1 MLAIRMQRT
10 GRHGHAMFRMIVQDA
25 RRTPTSGN
33 IVALLGSYDPH
44 TKTAVFDKEK
54 ASYYLEHGAQ
64 PSDRVIFLMK
74 SQGVKLPSW
83 ISVDTKKTASIRNQS
98 KLRRNRPAGE
108 AAPEPKVE
116 NEVPAETETTAA
128 TSTVDEP
135 TETTVDEAATPPV
148 VEATETEESSSEPA
162 GEAVAAPESE
172 PTEPEVATDAT
183 DQTTPEAAPTVEEPL
198 EK

>member
-83 ISVDTKKTASIRNQS
+83 VSIDTKKTATIRNQS

-108 AAPEPKVE
+108 AAPAPKVE
-116 NEVPAETETTAA
+116 DEVSAEAETTTSADTVEDVTEPPVVDATPVEEPTTDPTAEATPEPEAVVEPEATAPQTDETTA
-128 TSTVDEP
+128 
-135 TETTVDEAATPPV
+135 ET
-148 VEATETEESSSEPA
+148 
-162 GEAVAAPESE
+162 
-172 PTEPEVATDAT
+172 
-183 DQTTPEAAPTVEEPL
+183 APTTEEPL

>member
-10 GRHGHAMFRMIVQDA
+10 GRHGHAMFRMIVQDS

-33 IVALLGSYDPH
+33 IVALLGNYDPH

-74 SQGVKLPSW
+74 AQGLKLPSW
-83 ISVDTKKTASIRNQS
+83 VSIDNKKTTAIRNQA
-98 KLRRNRPAGE
+98 KLRRNRPASE
-108 AAPEPKVE
+108 AAPAPKVANEITPEVEAETTATPSPDEEVADNTTTADSGPNPAAASEPVVEEVPASEEPPTVEPKV
-116 NEVPAETETTAA
+116 TEPQ
-128 TSTVDEP
+128 V
-135 TETTVDEAATPPV
+135 VAATP
-148 VEATETEESSSEPA
+148 EAIPSAKES
-162 GEAVAAPESE
+162 
-172 PTEPEVATDAT
+172 
-183 DQTTPEAAPTVEEPL
+183 L

>member
-83 ISVDTKKTASIRNQS
+83 VSVDTKKTASIRNQS

-108 AAPEPKVE
+108 ATPVPKVE
-116 NEVPAETETTAA
+116 DEVSTEVETATPA
-128 TSTVDEP
+128 STVDE
-135 TETTVDEAATPPV
+135 VDETPV
-148 VEATETEESSSEPA
+148 VEATPAEEAASEPA
-162 GEAVAAPESE
+162 ADETTPAPE
-172 PTEPEVATDAT
+172 PTEPEEALPVTDETAPETATTA
-183 DQTTPEAAPTVEEPL
+183 EEPL